1 MPQINRILLVRT
13 TFMLPT
19 MMRRLL
25 LLVFLAGAAAAH
37 GQAPFS
43 HTTPQSVYADSRGLF
58 DRALYSPAAE
68 GFAQVL
74 QQVDAQTDLAEQ
86 AAFFKAIC
94 AVRLL
99 NRDAGDQVLAF
110 LDAYPSTARRKEAV
124 LEMAEYSFN
133 RRKYSDA
140 RDWLRRLDGLYL
152 PKAERAEVQFK
163 LGYSHF
169 LLEEYDLARPQL
181 AAAKATKYPIAAS
194 AQYYYGHIAYL
205 DTNDVTAMENLE
217 PLQNHEEFG
226 MVVPYYLAQIY
237 ARQGLDD
244 KLLKLGESLLKNAT
258 AKRTPE
264 IAKLIGQSLF
274 KKKRYPEALPYLAM
288 HRDLGGKMS
297 ADDYYQLG
305 VVNAQTGRYKEA
317 IQALN
322 KIPSNVGQ
330 VSEFGLYLL
339 AECYVKEGQL
349 EEALNAFKAVSERA
363 KDPVILEE
371 SSFQAAKLTY
381 KSSSPFGDAIDMF
394 KRFLSDFPQTE
405 HRREANEYLANL
417 YITSKD
423 YGRAMEA
430 IVQTGMGTMAMRE
443 AYQRVAYFRAVECFQ
458 ISDWSGAQEYFNKS
472 LGYPQNLT
480 FVALSH
486 FWLGELAYRKG
497 DAQEALAQFE
507 SFLKTPGSYTLTE
520 RPTALYNKAY
530 CLYKLDRLED
540 ASAAFRV
547 YLQDAKGK
555 DRKIEDATLRL
566 ADLYFLLGK
575 HALAQEYYEKSV
587 RLDPKGRYAGY
598 ATFQQALC
606 LGLLNKD
613 VKKMEVL
620 QRLSITSNE
629 QDAYGGK
636 YCSEA
641 LYELAQTHLRRGEN
655 AEAEHDF
662 LAYIRMV
669 GGSERARRAAL
680 NMAIA
685 QRNDQRLDAAISTF
699 QEIVN
704 KYPGTPEARE
714 AITTARSVYDEANR
728 IDDYLTWVQGID
740 FAQVRASE
748 LDSVAYMSAYDK
760 YASSKFEEAM
770 SGFDRYMKRFPD
782 GFFTVKANH
791 YAGESARRL
800 NKPDEA
806 LAYFRKVT
814 QAPVGEHHINAWTWI
829 LRIVSARKNA
839 DEMLIA
845 AESVLALSDDASLLR
860 EANVA
865 MMRGHQALKHLEVA
879 YGYSEVV
886 AADERNS
893 PEIRTEAKANVAR
906 DAMTSAMGQRARKAD
921 FLASWGEDSI
931 NGAEWQWITKSLSA
945 YGDLKKNGPAVL
957 QAEASY
963 YEALILYLYGSHTA
977 SNEEIF
983 WLIDNLPGQGEWRFK
998 ALLILAHNY
1007 AALDDVFQANY
1018 TLDFIIA
1025 ENFIAETVEQAKVFQ
1040 AILNSPAED
1049 AAGPDEETIS
1059 EMPTLP

>member
-194 AQYYYGHIAYL
+194 AQYYYGHIAYM

-371 SSFQAAKLTY
+371 STFQAAKLTY

-704 KYPGTPEARE
+704 KYPGTSEARE

-770 SGFDRYMKRFPD
+770 SGFDQYMKRFPD

-806 LAYFRKVT
+806 LGYFRKVT

-906 DAMTSAMGQRARKAD
+906 DAMTMAMGPRARKAD

>member
-1 MPQINRILLVRT
+1 MLL
-13 TFMLPT
+13 T
-19 MMRRLL
+19 MMRRLFL
-25 LLVFLAGAAAAH
+25 ILCLVGAAAAH

-43 HTTPQSVYADSRGLF
+43 HATPTSRYADSRALF
-58 DRALYSPAAE
+58 DRALYAPAAE
-68 GFAQVL
+68 GFDIVL
-74 QQVDAQTDLAEQ
+74 SQMDPQTDLAEQ
-86 AAFFKAIC
+86 AAFFRSIC
-94 AVRLL
+94 AVRLM
-99 NRDAGDQVLAF
+99 NRDADDQVLAF
-110 LDAYPSTARRKEAV
+110 LDAYPSTSRRKEAV

-133 RRKYSDA
+133 RRRYADA

-152 PKAERAEVQFK
+152 PKTERAEVQFK

-169 LLEEYDLARPQL
+169 LLEEYDAARPQF
-181 AAAKATKYPIAAS
+181 AAAKATRFPVAAS

-217 PLQNHEEFG
+217 PLQDHEEFG
-226 MVVPYYLAQIY
+226 AVVPYYLAQMY

-244 KLLKLGESLLKNAT
+244 KLLTLGQSLMENAS

-264 IAKLIGQSLF
+264 IAKLIGQSLY

-288 HRDLGGKMS
+288 HRDLGGKMT

-305 VVNAQTGRYKEA
+305 VVSAQTGRYKEA

-322 KIPSNVGQ
+322 KISLNNSQ

-339 AECYVKEGQL
+339 ADCYVKEGQF
-349 EEALNAFKAVSERA
+349 EEALSAFAAISSTA
-363 KDPVILEE
+363 NDPVIQEE
-371 SSFQAAKLTY
+371 SAFQAAKLTY
-381 KSSSPFGDAIDMF
+381 KSSSPFGDALNLF
-394 KRFLSDFPQTE
+394 KRFLVDFPQTE

-443 AYQRVAYFRAVECFQ
+443 AYQRVAYFRAVELFQ
-458 ISDWSGAQEYFNKS
+458 VSDWSGAQEYFNKS

-520 RPTALYNKAY
+520 RSTALYNKAY

-540 ASAAFRV
+540 AASGFRV
-547 YLQDAKGK
+547 YLQDAKPT
-555 DRKIEDATLRL
+555 DRKTFDATLRL

-587 RLDPKGRYAGY
+587 RNEPKGRYLGY
-598 ATFQQALC
+598 AKYQQALC
-606 LGLLNKD
+606 MGLLGKD
-613 VKKMEVL
+613 QQKMDL
-620 QRLSITSNE
+620 LRKLSQAKDG
-629 QDAYGGK
+629 QDAFGGK
-636 YCSEA
+636 YAEEA
-641 LYELAQTHLRRGEN
+641 LFELAQTELRRGDN
-655 AEAEHDF
+655 SAAEADF
-662 LAYIRMV
+662 LQYMRRV
-669 GGSERARRAAL
+669 PGSEQARRAAL
-680 NMAIA
+680 NVAIA
-685 QRNDQRLDAAISTF
+685 QRNDQRLDAAILTF
-699 QEIVN
+699 QEVVN

-760 YASSKFEEAM
+760 YAQSNFEEAAK
-770 SGFDRYMKRFPD
+770 GFGRYLTRFPD
-782 GFFTVKANH
+782 GFFTEKAHH
-791 YAGESARRL
+791 YTGESARRL

-806 LAYFRKVT
+806 LASFRKIT
-814 QAPVGEHHINAWTWI
+814 QGPIGEYHINAWTWI
-829 LRIVSARKNA
+829 LRISTARKKA
-839 DEMLIA
+839 DEMLLA
-845 AESVLALSDDASLLR
+845 AESLLSLSDDPSLLR

-865 MMRGHQALKHLEVA
+865 MMQGNQQRANLEVA

-893 PEIRTEAKANVAR
+893 PEMRTEAKANMAR
-906 DAMTSAMGQRARKAD
+906 DAMALALKAQQVTKTAD
-921 FLASWGEDSI
+921 FIPSWGSVGLEV
-931 NGAEWQWITKSLSA
+931 GAQMWVDKSLSA
-945 YGDLKKNGPAVL
+945 YAALKKEGPALL

-963 YEALILYLYGSHTA
+963 FEALVSYLDGAYTA
-977 SNEEIF
+977 SNDEIF
-983 WLIDNLPGQGEWRFK
+983 WLIDNLPSQGAWRYK
-998 ALLILAHNY
+998 ALLVLAHNY
-1007 AALDDVFQANY
+1007 AGLEDLFQANY
-1018 TLDFIIA
+1018 TLDFVIA
-1025 ENFIAETVEQAKVFQ
+1025 ENFIAETAELAKKFKASLNTVPEDQ
-1040 AILNSPAED
+1040 TGAAVDTIL
-1049 AAGPDEETIS
+1049 ET
-1059 EMPTLP
+1059 PTLP

>member
-43 HTTPQSVYADSRGLF
+43 HKTPQSVYADSRGLF
-58 DRALYSPAAE
+58 DRALYAPAAE
-68 GFAQVL
+68 GFDHVL
-74 QQVDAQTDLAEQ
+74 QQMDAQTDLAEQ

-110 LDAYPSTARRKEAV
+110 LDSYPSTARRKEAV

-133 RRKYSDA
+133 RRKYADA

-152 PKAERAEVQFK
+152 PKSQRAEVQFK

-169 LLEEYDLARPQL
+169 LLGEYDQARPQL
-181 AAAKATKYPIAAS
+181 AAAKSSKFPIAAS

-244 KLLKLGESLLKNAT
+244 KLLTLGESLLKNAT

-264 IAKLIGQSLF
+264 IAKLIGQSLY

-297 ADDYYQLG
+297 ADDFYQLG
-305 VVNAQTGRYKEA
+305 VVNAQTGHFKEA

-322 KIPSNVGQ
+322 KISSNQ
-330 VSEFGLYLL
+330 SEVSEFGLYLL
-339 AECYVKEGQL
+339 ADCYVKEGQF
-349 EEALNAFKAVSERA
+349 EEALSAYQAVSALA
-363 KDPVILEE
+363 KDPVIQEE
-371 SSFQAAKLTY
+371 SAYQAAKLTY
-381 KSSSPFGDAIDMF
+381 QSSSPFGNAIDMF
-394 KRFLSDFPQTE
+394 KRFLVDFPQTE

-423 YGRAMEA
+423 YSRAMEA

-443 AYQRVAYFRAVECFQ
+443 AYQRVAYFRAVELFQ
-458 ISDWSGAQEYFNKS
+458 VSDWAAAQEYFNKS

-547 YLQDAKGK
+547 YLQDAKSN
-555 DRKIEDATLRL
+555 DRKTEDATLRL

-575 HALAQEYYEKSV
+575 HALAEEYYAKSV
-587 RLDPKGRYAGY
+587 RMDAQGRYAGY
-598 ATFQQALC
+598 AMYQQALC
-606 LGLLNKD
+606 EGLLNNSQQKID
-613 VKKMEVL
+613 LLMK
-620 QRLSITSNE
+620 LSKNVNPN
-629 QDAYGGK
+629 DAFGGK
-636 YCSEA
+636 YSDEA
-641 LYELAQTHLRRGEN
+641 QFEAAQTQLRMGSN
-655 AEAEHDF
+655 AAAEANFKEF
-662 LAYIRMV
+662 IRRV
-669 GGSERARRAAL
+669 PNSEKARRAAL
-680 NMAIA
+680 NIAIA
-685 QRNDQRLDAAISTF
+685 QRNDQRLDAAIASF
-699 QEIVN
+699 QDIVK

-740 FAQVRASE
+740 FAQIRASE

-760 YASSKFEEAM
+760 YASSKFDEAM
-770 SGFDRYMKRFPD
+770 AGFDRYMKRFPD

-800 NKPDEA
+800 NKAEEA
-806 LAYFRKVT
+806 LGYFRKVT

-829 LRIVSARKNA
+829 LRISSARKNA

-893 PEIRTEAKANVAR
+893 PEVRTEAKANVAR
-906 DAMTSAMGQRARKAD
+906 NAMTIGMGSRTRKAD
-921 FLASWGEDSI
+921 FLSSWFESDLD
-931 NGAEWQWITKSLSA
+931 AVQRDWVTKSLNA
-945 YGDLKKNGPAVL
+945 YMDLKKNGPAVL

-963 YEALILYLYGSHTA
+963 YQALILYLDGSHSA

-998 ALLILAHNY
+998 SLLILAHNY
-1007 AALDDVFQANY
+1007 DALDDKFQANY

-1040 AILNSPAED
+1040 AILNTPAED
-1049 AAGPDEETIS
+1049 ASGPAVDTIIET
-1059 EMPTLP
+1059 PTLP

>member
-1 MPQINRILLVRT
+1 
-13 TFMLPT
+13 
-19 MMRRLL
+19 MRRLL

-43 HTTPQSVYADSRGLF
+43 HKTPQSVYADSRGLF
-58 DRALYSPAAE
+58 DRALYAPAAE
-68 GFAQVL
+68 GFDHVL
-74 QQVDAQTDLAEQ
+74 QQMDAQTDLAEQ

-110 LDAYPSTARRKEAV
+110 LDSYPSTARRKEAV

-133 RRKYSDA
+133 RRKYADA

-152 PKAERAEVQFK
+152 PKSQRAEVQFK

-169 LLEEYDLARPQL
+169 LLGEYDQARPQL
-181 AAAKATKYPIAAS
+181 AAAKSSKFPIAAS

-244 KLLKLGESLLKNAT
+244 KLLTLGESLLKNAT

-264 IAKLIGQSLF
+264 IAKLIGQSLY

-297 ADDYYQLG
+297 ADDFYQLG
-305 VVNAQTGRYKEA
+305 VVNAQTGHFKEA

-322 KIPSNVGQ
+322 KISSNQ
-330 VSEFGLYLL
+330 SEVSEFGLYLL
-339 AECYVKEGQL
+339 ADCYVKEGQF
-349 EEALNAFKAVSERA
+349 EEALSAYQAVSALA
-363 KDPVILEE
+363 KDPVIQEE
-371 SSFQAAKLTY
+371 SAYQAAKLTY
-381 KSSSPFGDAIDMF
+381 QSSSPFGNAIDMF
-394 KRFLSDFPQTE
+394 KRFLVDFPQTE

-423 YGRAMEA
+423 YSRAMEA

-443 AYQRVAYFRAVECFQ
+443 AYQRVAYFRAVELFQ
-458 ISDWSGAQEYFNKS
+458 VSDWAAAQEYFNKS

-547 YLQDAKGK
+547 YLQDAKSN
-555 DRKIEDATLRL
+555 DRKTEDATLRL

-575 HALAQEYYEKSV
+575 HALAEEYYAKSV
-587 RLDPKGRYAGY
+587 RMDAQGRYAGY
-598 ATFQQALC
+598 AMYQQALC
-606 LGLLNKD
+606 EGLLNNSQQKID
-613 VKKMEVL
+613 LLMK
-620 QRLSITSNE
+620 LSKNVNPN
-629 QDAYGGK
+629 DAFGGK
-636 YCSEA
+636 YSDEA
-641 LYELAQTHLRRGEN
+641 QFEAAQTQLRMGSN
-655 AEAEHDF
+655 AAAEANFKEF
-662 LAYIRMV
+662 IRRV
-669 GGSERARRAAL
+669 PNSEKARRAAL
-680 NMAIA
+680 NIAIA
-685 QRNDQRLDAAISTF
+685 QRNDQRLDAAIASF
-699 QEIVN
+699 QDIVK

-740 FAQVRASE
+740 FAQIRASE

-760 YASSKFEEAM
+760 YASSKFDEAM
-770 SGFDRYMKRFPD
+770 AGFDRYMKRFPD

-800 NKPDEA
+800 NKAEEA
-806 LAYFRKVT
+806 LGYFRKVT

-829 LRIVSARKNA
+829 LRISSARKNA

-893 PEIRTEAKANVAR
+893 PEVRTEAKANVAR
-906 DAMTSAMGQRARKAD
+906 NAMTIGMGSRTRKAD
-921 FLASWGEDSI
+921 FLSSWFESDLD
-931 NGAEWQWITKSLSA
+931 AVQRDWVTKSLNA
-945 YGDLKKNGPAVL
+945 YMDLKKNGPAVL

-963 YEALILYLYGSHTA
+963 YQALILYLDGSHSA

-998 ALLILAHNY
+998 SLLVLAHNY
-1007 AALDDVFQANY
+1007 DALDDKFQANY

-1040 AILNSPAED
+1040 AILNTPAED
-1049 AAGPDEETIS
+1049 ASGPAVDTIIET
-1059 EMPTLP
+1059 PTLP

>member
-43 HTTPQSVYADSRGLF
+43 HKTPQSVYADSRGLF
-58 DRALYSPAAE
+58 DRALYAPAAE
-68 GFAQVL
+68 GFDHVL
-74 QQVDAQTDLAEQ
+74 QQMDAQTDLAEQ

-110 LDAYPSTARRKEAV
+110 LDSYPSTARRKEAV

-133 RRKYSDA
+133 RRKYADA

-152 PKAERAEVQFK
+152 PKSQRAEVQFK

-169 LLEEYDLARPQL
+169 LLGEYDQARPQL
-181 AAAKATKYPIAAS
+181 AAAKSSKFPIAAS

-244 KLLKLGESLLKNAT
+244 KLLTLGESLLKNAT

-264 IAKLIGQSLF
+264 IAKLIGQSLY

-297 ADDYYQLG
+297 ADDFYQLG
-305 VVNAQTGRYKEA
+305 VVNAQTGHFKEA

-322 KIPSNVGQ
+322 KISSNQ
-330 VSEFGLYLL
+330 SEVSEFGLYLL
-339 AECYVKEGQL
+339 ADCYVKEGQF
-349 EEALNAFKAVSERA
+349 EEALSAYQAVSALA
-363 KDPVILEE
+363 KDPVIQEE
-371 SSFQAAKLTY
+371 SAYQAAKLTY
-381 KSSSPFGDAIDMF
+381 QSSSPFGNAIDMF
-394 KRFLSDFPQTE
+394 KRFLVDFPQTE

-423 YGRAMEA
+423 YSRAMEA

-443 AYQRVAYFRAVECFQ
+443 AYQRVAYFRAVELFQ
-458 ISDWSGAQEYFNKS
+458 VSDWAAAQEYFNKS

-547 YLQDAKGK
+547 YLQDAKSN
-555 DRKIEDATLRL
+555 DRKTEDATLRL

-575 HALAQEYYEKSV
+575 HALAEEYYAKSV
-587 RLDPKGRYAGY
+587 RMDAQGRYAGY
-598 ATFQQALC
+598 AMYQQALC
-606 LGLLNKD
+606 EGLLNNSQQKID
-613 VKKMEVL
+613 LLMK
-620 QRLSITSNE
+620 LSKNANPN
-629 QDAYGGK
+629 DAFGGK
-636 YCSEA
+636 YSDEA
-641 LYELAQTHLRRGEN
+641 QFEAAQTQLRMGSN
-655 AEAEHDF
+655 AAAEANFKEF
-662 LAYIRMV
+662 IRRV
-669 GGSERARRAAL
+669 PNSEKARRAAL
-680 NMAIA
+680 NIAIA
-685 QRNDQRLDAAISTF
+685 QRNDQRLDAAIASF
-699 QEIVN
+699 QDIVK

-740 FAQVRASE
+740 FAQIRASE

-760 YASSKFEEAM
+760 YASSKFDEAM
-770 SGFDRYMKRFPD
+770 AGFDRYMKRFPD

-800 NKPDEA
+800 NKAEEA
-806 LAYFRKVT
+806 LGYFRKVT

-829 LRIVSARKNA
+829 LRISSARKNA

-893 PEIRTEAKANVAR
+893 PEVRTEAKANVAR
-906 DAMTSAMGQRARKAD
+906 NAMTIGMGSRTRKAD
-921 FLASWGEDSI
+921 FLSSWFESDLD
-931 NGAEWQWITKSLSA
+931 AVQRDWVTKSLNA
-945 YGDLKKNGPAVL
+945 YMDLKKNGPAVL

-963 YEALILYLYGSHTA
+963 YQALILYLDGSHSA

-998 ALLILAHNY
+998 SLLVLAHNY
-1007 AALDDVFQANY
+1007 DALDDKFQANY

-1040 AILNSPAED
+1040 AILNTPAED
-1049 AAGPDEETIS
+1049 ASGPAVDTIIET
-1059 EMPTLP
+1059 PTLP

>member
-133 RRKYSDA
+133 RRKYADA

-288 HRDLGGKMS
+288 HRDMGGKMT

-322 KIPSNVGQ
+322 KIPSNGGQ

-349 EEALNAFKAVSERA
+349 EEALNAFKAVSELA
-363 KDPVILEE
+363 KDPIILEE

-381 KSSSPFGDAIDMF
+381 NSSSPFGNAMEMF
-394 KRFLSDFPQTE
+394 KRFLVDFPQTE

-443 AYQRVAYFRAVECFQ
+443 AYQRVAYFRAVELFQ

-540 ASAAFRV
+540 ASSAFRV
-547 YLQDAKGK
+547 YLQDAKKG
-555 DRKIEDATLRL
+555 DRKVADATLRL
-566 ADLYFLLGK
+566 ADLYFLQGK
-575 HALAQEYYEKSV
+575 HALAEEYYRKARDIEANA
-587 RLDPKGRYAGY
+587 RYGGY
-598 ATFQQALC
+598 AMYQQALC
-606 LGLLNKD
+606 QGLLNNNTSKITL
-613 VKKMEVL
+613 L
-620 QRLSITSNE
+620 QTLARRDDS

-636 YCSEA
+636 YSEEA
-641 LYELAQTHLRRGEN
+641 QFELAQTYLRQGAN
-655 AEAEHDF
+655 TDAEASFKE
-662 LAYIRMV
+662 YIRRV
-669 GGSERARRAAL
+669 PNSEKARRASL
-680 NMAIA
+680 NIAIA
-685 QRNDQRLDAAISTF
+685 QRNDQRLDAAIATF
-699 QEIVN
+699 QTIV
-704 KYPGTPEARE
+704 KTYPGTPEARE

-740 FAQVRASE
+740 FAQIRGSE

-760 YASSKFEEAM
+760 YASSKFDEAM
-770 SGFDRYMKRFPD
+770 GAFDRYMKRFPD

-800 NKPDEA
+800 NKADEA
-806 LAYFRKVT
+806 LGYFRKVT

-845 AESVLALSDDASLLR
+845 AESVLALSDDPSLLR

-893 PEIRTEAKANVAR
+893 PEVRTEAKANMAR
-906 DAMTSAMGQRARKAD
+906 NAMTLAMGRRTRKAD

-931 NGAEWQWITKSLSA
+931 HGAERGWITKSLTA
-945 YGDLKKNGPAVL
+945 YADLKKNGPAVL

-963 YEALILYLYGSHTA
+963 YEALILYLHGSHTA

-1007 AALDDVFQANY
+1007 AALDDQFQANY

-1040 AILNSPAED
+1040 HLLNTPVED
-1049 AAGPDEETIS
+1049 AAGPEEETIT

>member
-1 MPQINRILLVRT
+1 
-13 TFMLPT
+13 
-19 MMRRLL
+19 MRRLL

-43 HTTPQSVYADSRGLF
+43 HTTPQSVYAESRGLF
-58 DRALYSPAAE
+58 DRSLYAPAAE
-68 GFAQVL
+68 GFDHVL

-99 NRDAGDQVLAF
+99 NRDAGDQVLDF
-110 LDAYPSTARRKEAV
+110 LDSYPSTARRKEAV
-124 LEMAEYSFN
+124 LEMAEYAFN
-133 RRKYSDA
+133 RRKYADA

-181 AAAKATKYPIAAS
+181 AAAKATKYPVAS
-194 AQYYYGHIAYL
+194 TAQYYYGHIAYL
-205 DTNDVTAMENLE
+205 DSNDVTAMENLE
-217 PLQNHEEFG
+217 PLQSHEEFG
-226 MVVPYYLAQIY
+226 LVVPYYLAQVY

-244 KLLKLGESLLKNAT
+244 KLLTLGESLLKNAT

-264 IAKLIGQSLF
+264 IAKLIGQSLY
-274 KKKRYPEALPYLAM
+274 KKKRFSEALPYLTM
-288 HRDLGGKMS
+288 HRNLGGKMS
-297 ADDYYQLG
+297 ADDSYQLG
-305 VVNAQTGRYKEA
+305 VVNAQTGHYKEA

-322 KIPSNVGQ
+322 KLPSNAGQ

-339 AECYVKEGQL
+339 ADCYVKEGQK
-349 EEALNAFKAVSERA
+349 EEALSAFKAVSELA
-363 KDPVILEE
+363 KDDIIREE
-371 SSFQAAKLTY
+371 SAFQAAKLTY
-381 KSSSPFGDAIDMF
+381 SSSSPFGNAMDMF
-394 KRFLSDFPQTE
+394 QRFLVDFPQTE

-443 AYQRVAYFRAVECFQ
+443 AYQRVAYFRAVESFQ
-458 ISDWSGAQEYFNKS
+458 VSDWNAAQEYFNKS

-497 DAQEALAQFE
+497 NAQEALAQFE
-507 SFLKTPGSYTLTE
+507 TFLKTPGSYTLTE

-547 YLQDAKGK
+547 YLQDAKQG
-555 DRKIEDATLRL
+555 DRKVADATLRL

-575 HALAQEYYEKSV
+575 HALAEEYYRKSRDIEANARFV
-587 RLDPKGRYAGY
+587 GY
-598 ATFQQALC
+598 AMFQQALC
-606 LGLLNKD
+606 LGLLGKD
-613 VKKMEVL
+613 VQKMDIL
-620 QRLSITSNE
+620 HRLSMASSDP
-629 QDAYGGK
+629 DAYGGK
-636 YCSEA
+636 YRSEA

-655 AEAEHDF
+655 VEAEHDF
-662 LAYIRMV
+662 LAYVRMA

-685 QRNDQRLDAAISTF
+685 QRNDQRLNAAIETF
-699 QEIVN
+699 QEIVQ

-714 AITTARSVYDEANR
+714 AITTARSVFDEANR

-760 YASSKFEEAM
+760 FAAGKFDEAM
-770 SGFDRYMKRFPD
+770 LAFDRYMKRFSD
-782 GFFTVKANH
+782 GFFAVKANH
-791 YAGESARRL
+791 FAGESARRL
-800 NKPDEA
+800 NKGEEA
-806 LAYFRKVT
+806 LGYFRKVT

-829 LRIVSARKNA
+829 LRISSARRNPE
-839 DEMLIA
+839 EMIIA
-845 AESVLALSDDASLLR
+845 AESVLALSDDPSLLR

-865 MMRGHQALKHLEVA
+865 MMRGHQAQKHWEVA
-879 YGYSEVV
+879 FGYSEVV
-886 AADERNS
+886 AADDRNN
-893 PEIRTEAKANVAR
+893 PEVRTEAKANMAR
-906 DAMTSAMGQRARKAD
+906 NAMSLAMGSRLRKAD
-921 FLASWGEDSI
+921 FVTGWGESGIDAT
-931 NGAEWQWITKSLSA
+931 GREWVYTSQKA
-945 YGDLKKNGPAVL
+945 YADLKKDGPAVL

-963 YEALILYLYGSHTA
+963 YEALVLYLDGSHSA

-983 WLIDNLPGQGEWRFK
+983 WLIDNLPSQGDWRFK
-998 ALLILAHNY
+998 SLLVLAHNY
-1007 AALDDVFQANY
+1007 AALDDAFQANY

-1025 ENFIAETVEQAKVFQ
+1025 ENFIAETVEQAKVFKY
-1040 AILNSPAED
+1040 LLDKPAED
-1049 AAGPDEETIS
+1049 AAGPAVETII
-1059 EMPTLP
+1059 ETPTLP